1 MGTEKTLHA
10 LPVGD
15 MIEEFRIVRILGA
28 GSFGIVY
35 ECQNTY
41 LPETAAIKEFLP
53 PDLAYRGADRR
64 VLPLSAQTEETFRW
78 ARERFLQEAKT
89 LWELAQ
95 PERHPNIVRVTP
107 ILRSQRNG
115 LHVHGARARTPP

>member
-1 MGTEKTLHA
+1 MVMPKTPHA
-10 LPVGD
+10 LAAGD

-53 PDLAYRGADRR
+53 PELAYRGPDGL
-64 VLPLSAQTEETFRW
+64 VMPLSEQTEDTF
-78 ARERFLQEAKT
+78 
-89 LWELAQ
+89 
-95 PERHPNIVRVTP
+95 N
-107 ILRSQRNG
+107 
-115 LHVHGARARTPP
+115 